1 MSQGGRKSSASNPGQ
16 ERRTSGTARVSV
28 SSQERRTSITRDK
41 AGGAA
46 QGATQGFITGQNRVG
61 SAQNRR
67 AASAA
72 LPRRSSF
79 RPPVC
84 GGLVLAR

>member
-1 MSQGGRKSSASNPGQ
+1 M
-16 ERRTSGTARVSV
+16 

-41 AGGAA
+41 TGGAT
-46 QGATQGFITGQNRVG
+46 QGATQGFITGQNRIG

-84 GGLVLAR
+84 GELETGFWLNYVFFVDKLNDHSVSLTFANKC